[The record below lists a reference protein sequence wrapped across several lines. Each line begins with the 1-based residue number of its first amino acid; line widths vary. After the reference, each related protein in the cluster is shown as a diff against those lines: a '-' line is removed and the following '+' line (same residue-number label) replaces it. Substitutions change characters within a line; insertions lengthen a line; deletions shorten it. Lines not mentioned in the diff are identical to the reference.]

1 MKVGVG
7 FSRERDPELALSEAY
22 RKSLQKAGA
31 TRADLCL
38 IFYSYDYALDAPIF
52 SAALKKIL
60 RDIPSLG
67 SSTWSAW
74 SSQESIESE
83 TGLMVVSLS
92 RLEFEYRFFK
102 VHSLREKAELWSA
115 EVARQLNDM
124 QLEDLTTV
132 FFAADS
138 LNFTPGSGLSFLE
151 RHFPKTQFVGYG
163 ASYTIPQCSIIL
175 NSEVFLNAMA
185 GIAISKAPIW
195 TGLMQSIC
203 PELNEVNINRMSE
216 NLVIEIDDKPAFY
229 RLSEHL
235 MDQDDLPMMSPDE
248 FRKHMGQLYVVEKP
262 KENKVYPR
270 VIGDPYRV
278 ISLLGSEMT
287 TGMVAVGQ
295 ALDFSQRH
303 FLAQKKV
310 SYMNDGAEKVL
321 AELHEMNAKPSA
333 GLMIVNSSRL
343 REKNRDTSDM
353 LIWKK
358 YFPDTPLIGISSQS
372 EFLGQPNSYSGLL
385 IVLP

>member
-7 FSRERDPELALSEAY
+7 FSRERDPEAALSEAY

-31 TRADLCL
+31 TKADLCL
-38 IFYSYDYALDAPIF
+38 IFYSYDYALDPPVF

-60 RDIPSLG
+60 RETPSLG

-74 SSQESIESE
+74 SSQESIEAE
-83 TGLMVVSLS
+83 TGLMVVSLA
-92 RLEFEYRFFK
+92 RVDFEYRFFK

-115 EVARQLNDM
+115 EVSRQLSDM
-124 QLEDLTTV
+124 QLEDLSTV

-138 LNFTPGSGLSFLE
+138 LNFSVGSGMAVLE

-163 ASYTIPQCSIIL
+163 ASYTIPQCSVIM
-175 NSEVFLNAMA
+175 NSEVFLNALT
-185 GIAISKAPIW
+185 GIAISKAQVW
-195 TGLMQSIC
+195 TGLMQSIR
-203 PELNEVNINRMSE
+203 PELKEVNINRMSE
-216 NLVIEIDDKPAFY
+216 NLVIEIDEKPAFY

-248 FRKHMGQLYVVEKP
+248 FRKHMGQLFVVEKA
-262 KENKVYPR
+262 KERKNPPR
-270 VIGDPYRV
+270 VVGDSYRV

-295 ALDFSQRH
+295 ALDFSQAH

-310 SYMNDGAEKVL
+310 AYMDEDAERVL
-321 AELHEMNAKPSA
+321 TELKTQIPKPSA
-333 GLMIVNSSRL
+333 CLLIVDSSRL
-343 REKNRDTSDM
+343 REKNRETSD
-353 LIWKK
+353 LALLRKH
-358 YFPDTPLIGISSQS
+358 FPDAPVMGIAAQA
-372 EFLGQPNSYSGLL
+372 EFLGHSNQYASL
-385 IVLP
+385 VLVWP